1 MIGKILFY
9 VMFWCARLLY
19 EHVAVLSDDDDMV
32 KGIVMTVNP
41 MTSTDDEEK
50 MEVTL
55 KISVR

>member
-1 MIGKILFY
+1 MIGKALFC

-19 EHVAVLSDDDDMV
+19 EHVAVLSGKDDMV

-41 MTSTDDEEK
+41 MTSTDDENK

-55 KISVR
+55 VISVR